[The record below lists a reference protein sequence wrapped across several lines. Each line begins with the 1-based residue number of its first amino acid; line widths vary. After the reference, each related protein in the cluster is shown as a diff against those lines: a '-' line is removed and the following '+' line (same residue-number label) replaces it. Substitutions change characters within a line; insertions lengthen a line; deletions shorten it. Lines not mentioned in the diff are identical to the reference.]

1 MERGWI
7 EDQAA
12 RLRARDPRLVE
23 TCIFAL
29 EFVGRLAAVGLDFV
43 FKGGTSLLLH
53 VRPPRRLSID
63 VDIATP
69 VDMAELNRVLKEVC
83 YPPFGEFVYQEW
95 RDRENP
101 PTRHFKIPYDS
112 PTLGKPWPLQLDV
125 LMGDIT
131 YPVVETKAIDID
143 LIETD
148 TPQSVQVP
156 SIDCL
161 LGDKLTAFAPATV
174 GVLYQPQPR
183 NPGGKMPDP
192 KPIRVLKQLFDVG
205 ELFPLA
211 TDLGS
216 VSTTYDRLF
225 AVQNEAR
232 GGQFERETA
241 LDDTIDAAYWTS
253 QLEIRKQEHN
263 EKTDFLRAGIQSLD
277 SHVIGP
283 VFDIPSAK
291 IPASRAALMAAL
303 LRSGKLD
310 ADLNDLR
317 TVPEPTQLLEL
328 PLDGRFERLITL
340 RKISLEA
347 FYYWHLAGTIL

>member
-1 MERGWI
+1 
-7 EDQAA
+7 
-12 RLRARDPRLVE
+12 
-23 TCIFAL
+23 
-29 EFVGRLAAVGLDFV
+29 
-43 FKGGTSLLLH
+43 
-53 VRPPRRLSID
+53 
-63 VDIATP
+63 
-69 VDMAELNRVLKEVC
+69 
-83 YPPFGEFVYQEW
+83 
-95 RDRENP
+95 
-101 PTRHFKIPYDS
+101 
-112 PTLGKPWPLQLDV
+112 
-125 LMGDIT
+125 MGDIT